1 MGCSTN
7 AGCFSTLTI
16 NEGERAICNIIL
28 PTNPDLSWRLGNRYH
43 VWAYNIPISLPI
55 HGIANDYSG
64 FESIDRDEIVIALEN
79 YFELSIEDILECI
92 ICNDAGIER
101 VFFLQK
107 KGLKVKNS
115 EVLELLSS
123 AELVFDHEEFYSQF
137 SIPVEKNMRGEDASL
152 LYSIYELDLFC
163 NIHKLFKES
172 SRDYLWGKPSENEIP
187 YGEHPIKDEINK
199 FAIFSY
205 NCLRANLFLNP
216 RISGSQWGEPEFS
229 KLFIDVIQGINQYKL
244 YSYEELD

>member
-1 MGCSTN
+1 M
-7 AGCFSTLTI
+7 
-16 NEGERAICNIIL
+16 ER
-28 PTNPDLSWRLGNRYH
+28 GNRYH

-64 FESIDRDEIVIALEN
+64 FESIDRDETVIALED

-92 ICNDAGIER
+92 NCNDAGIER
-101 VFFLQK
+101 VFFLQN
-107 KGLKVKNS
+107 KGLKLKNS

-123 AELVFDHEEFYSQF
+123 AELVFEHEKFYDQF

-163 NIHKLFKES
+163 NLHKLFKQS
-172 SRDYLWGKPSENEIP
+172 SRSSLWDKPSKDRIP
-187 YGEHPIKDEINK
+187 YEEHPLKDQINK

-205 NCLRANLFLNP
+205 NCLQANLFLNL

-229 KLFIDVIQGINQYKL
+229 KLFIDTIQGINQYKL
-244 YSYEELD
+244 HSYEELD